1 MQEQFMKKA
10 LALARSAD
18 PAPNPRVGAL
28 VVKDGDILGLGCHRK
43 AGDAHAEVLAI
54 KEAGNGAKGADLYV
68 TLEPCCH
75 RGGTKRTPPC
85 TDTIIAAGIRRVF
98 TASLDPNPKVHG
110 KGLQTLEEAGIEAV
124 PGILSYEEEELNR
137 EYHYFH
143 KTGLPWVHLK
153 QAISVDGYL
162 TQREG
167 YTTAI
172 TGEEGLQAVH
182 NLRRRYQAIMAGA
195 STVRIDDPRL
205 TSRPL
210 LDRTPVRIILD
221 GREPLTP
228 GFRVFDTTD
237 APTILVT
244 GHRLPDRQKELERQ
258 GVEVLNLWKTSLPL
272 ILKALGD
279 KGIISILA
287 EGGKKL
293 ASALIKDNLVQE
305 YSLFLSLVRFGSGIT
320 MLDALSGSMFPE
332 NWNLVETHKYGQ
344 DTHLLWRKE
353 KGVCSQG

>member
-1 MQEQFMKKA
+1 MQEQFMKIA
-10 LALARSAD
+10 LALAGCAD

-28 VVKDGDILGLGCHRK
+28 VVKDGDILGRGYHRK

-54 KEAGNGAKGADLYV
+54 KEAGNGARGADLYV

-75 RGGTKRTPPC
+75 RGGAKRTPPC
-85 TDTIIAAGIRRVF
+85 TDIIIATDIRRVF

-110 KGLQTLEEAGIEAV
+110 QGLQTLEEAGIETIT
-124 PGILSYEEEELNR
+124 GILSDEEEELNR
-137 EYHYFH
+137 EYHHFH

-153 QAISVDGYL
+153 QAISIDGYL

-167 YTTAI
+167 YPTAI

-182 NLRRRYQAIMAGA
+182 DLRRTYQAILVGA

-205 TSRPL
+205 TARPL
-210 LDRTPVRIILD
+210 LEGTPVRIILD

-228 GFRVFDTTD
+228 EFRVFDTTA

-244 GHRLPDRQKELERQ
+244 GHRLPERQKELESQ
-258 GVEVLNLWKTSLPL
+258 GVEVMNLWKMDLPL

-293 ASALIKDNLVQE
+293 ASAQIKDSLVQE
-305 YSLFLSLVRFGSGIT
+305 YSLFLSRLRFWSGVT
-320 MLDALSGSMFPE
+320 MLDTLAGSLFPE
-332 NWNLVETHKYGQ
+332 TWDLVETHRYGQ

-353 KGVCSQG
+353 KGVCSQD